1 MAFQAKPHAQE
12 IGVWEIIFEEKAQDT
27 IDHGFL
33 TNDLSYML
41 IKLHLTLAGKDV
53 ESVNYEWETLTTIK
67 KLEELTKTDI
77 IQLLNASADK
87 KAALAKYLTECDE
100 NLKKGENISTYMKQE
115 MALLKMDM
123 QSCLI
128 DKDTS
133 DKAYFDAID
142 IYDQDLMET
151 ALNDSITYEQC
162 ATENRIQYNAKTEVA
177 RKLVFYLWLLQKKY
191 DVLFNK
197 QEILA
202 ENFKI
207 FRDNILPDLNEIDS
221 LLAQYTF

>member
-1 MAFQAKPHAQE
+1 MAFQTKPHAQE

-33 TNDLSYML
+33 TNELSYTL

-67 KLEELTKTDI
+67 KLEELTKTDV
-77 IQLLNASADK
+77 IQLLNSSADK

-123 QSCLI
+123 QSCLA